1 MLSKQPILLNHNPIL
16 AEKKPHSKRLS
27 TVIYKSSAQFQHWE
41 RKQQATTESTTAGST
56 TATLA
61 APIDIEILIDLA
73 TNRRS
78 SVDKKL
84 LEK

>member
-1 MLSKQPILLNHNPIL
+1 
-16 AEKKPHSKRLS
+16 
-27 TVIYKSSAQFQHWE
+27 VIYKSSAQFQHWE